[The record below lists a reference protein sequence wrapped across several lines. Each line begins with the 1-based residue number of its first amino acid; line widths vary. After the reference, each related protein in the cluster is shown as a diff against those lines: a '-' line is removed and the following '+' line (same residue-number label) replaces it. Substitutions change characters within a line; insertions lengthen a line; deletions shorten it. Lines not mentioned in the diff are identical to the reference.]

1 MMNVLTNSFSSKG
14 LSLPARMEIDWV
26 LLGLVITVASIG
38 LLMVASSSMSL
49 SESYFQNPWH
59 MVIKQ
64 SVFLMIGVV
73 AAGCIA
79 MVPVTVWQQ
88 YGWVLLILT
97 FAVLLLVLVPGIG
110 RRVNGS
116 QRWLLV
122 GPITIQASEL
132 VKLFMVLFFANY
144 LSRRHEELK
153 TSWKGVLKPLV
164 IVCVVAI
171 LLLLE
176 PDFGGS
182 VVIAGT
188 IFAMM
193 FIAGMK
199 LWQFLSL
206 LTAGVGVMGLVAV
219 LSPYRMQRLITF
231 LDPWADQFNSG
242 YQLTQSLIAFGQGQ
256 WFGVG
261 LGRSVQKLFYLPDA
275 HTDFIFSIF
284 AEEFGLIGAVILI
297 GLFAAIVFRILKL
310 ARYLG
315 ASKTLSSALR
325 ASRTKIVVFL
335 LSVVILTII
344 LGTIMYLVEG
354 PKNGF
359 TSIPYSMYWAIV
371 TLTTVGYGDI
381 SPQSPLG
388 QFIAS
393 MVMILGY
400 GIIAVPTGIVTSEIT
415 KIDHLP
421 HTNTQHCPH
430 CSSDKHLDNSKYCRN
445 CGEKLN
451 L

>member
-1 MMNVLTNSFSSKG
+1 MNVLTNSFSSKG

-310 ARYLG
+310 SKRAMLHNNSFISLAAFG
-315 ASKTLSSALR
+315 IAILFAGQVFINMGVASSLLPTKGLTLPFISYGGSSVIISCMFIGLVLR
-325 ASRTKIVVFL
+325 L
-335 LSVVILTII
+335 DWELTFQPIK
-344 LGTIMYLVEG
+344 GV
-354 PKNGF
+354 K
-359 TSIPYSMYWAIV
+359 
-371 TLTTVGYGDI
+371 
-381 SPQSPLG
+381 
-388 QFIAS
+388 
-393 MVMILGY
+393 
-400 GIIAVPTGIVTSEIT
+400 
-415 KIDHLP
+415 K
-421 HTNTQHCPH
+421 
-430 CSSDKHLDNSKYCRN
+430 
-445 CGEKLN
+445 
-451 L
+451 

>member
-310 ARYLG
+310 SKRAMLHNNSFISLAAFG
-315 ASKTLSSALR
+315 IAILFAGQVFINMGVASSLLPTKGLTLPFISYGGSSVIISCMFIGLVLR
-325 ASRTKIVVFL
+325 L
-335 LSVVILTII
+335 DWELTFQPIK
-344 LGTIMYLVEG
+344 GV
-354 PKNGF
+354 K
-359 TSIPYSMYWAIV
+359 
-371 TLTTVGYGDI
+371 
-381 SPQSPLG
+381 
-388 QFIAS
+388 
-393 MVMILGY
+393 
-400 GIIAVPTGIVTSEIT
+400 
-415 KIDHLP
+415 K
-421 HTNTQHCPH
+421 
-430 CSSDKHLDNSKYCRN
+430 
-445 CGEKLN
+445 
-451 L
+451 

>member
-1 MMNVLTNSFSSKG
+1 MMNVLTNSFNSNG

-38 LLMVASSSMSL
+38 LLMVASASMSL
-49 SESYFQNPWH
+49 SESYYENPWQ
-59 MVIKQ
+59 MVLKQ
-64 SVFLMIGVV
+64 GIFLFIGIV

-79 MVPVTVWQQ
+79 MVPVSMWQQ
-88 YGWVLLILT
+88 YGWILLVLT
-97 FAVLLLVLVPGIG
+97 FAILLLVLVPGIG
-110 RRVNGS
+110 KKVNGS
-116 QRWLLV
+116 QRWLQV

-153 TSWKGVLKPLV
+153 SSWKGVLKPLS
-164 IVCVVAI
+164 IVCAVAI

-206 LTAGVGVMGLVAV
+206 LTAGIGVMGLVAV

-256 WFGVG
+256 WLGVG

-275 HTDFIFSIF
+275 HTDFIFAII
-284 AEEFGLIGAVILI
+284 AEEFGLVGAVILI
-297 GLFAAIVFRILKL
+297 GLFAAIVYRILKL
-310 ARYLG
+310 SKRAMLHNNSFISLAAFG
-315 ASKTLSSALR
+315 IAILFAGQVFINMGVASSLLPTKGLTLPFISYGGSSVITSCLFIGVVLR
-325 ASRTKIVVFL
+325 L
-335 LSVVILTII
+335 DWEL
-344 LGTIMYLVEG
+344 
-354 PKNGF
+354 
-359 TSIPYSMYWAIV
+359 
-371 TLTTVGYGDI
+371 I
-381 SPQSPLG
+381 SQPIKS
-388 QFIAS
+388 A
-393 MVMILGY
+393 
-400 GIIAVPTGIVTSEIT
+400 
-415 KIDHLP
+415 K
-421 HTNTQHCPH
+421 
-430 CSSDKHLDNSKYCRN
+430 K
-445 CGEKLN
+445 
-451 L
+451 